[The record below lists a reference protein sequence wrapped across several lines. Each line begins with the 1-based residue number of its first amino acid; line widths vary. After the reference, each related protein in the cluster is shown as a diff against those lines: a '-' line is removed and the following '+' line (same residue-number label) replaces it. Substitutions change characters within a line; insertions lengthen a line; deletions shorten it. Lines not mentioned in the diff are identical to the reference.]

1 MGSAFQLKQK
11 KMKHLIVTAIALLTS
26 NFSFAQ
32 DAFNL
37 AGKTFEYFNNETNSK
52 EQYAFISNTEAKLI
66 MLSEFSGQSY
76 KDVCSCKSS
85 VDGNIVKISCNCE
98 DKEIYP
104 EPLKESFIYD
114 KNKNT
119 LTTTIHYDR
128 HKNPRIFKL
137 ML

>member
-1 MGSAFQLKQK
+1 
-11 KMKHLIVTAIALLTS
+11 MKYLVVTAIALLTS

-37 AGKTFEYFNNETNSK
+37 AGKTFEYFNNEAKSR

-66 MLSEFSGQSY
+66 LLSEFNGQSY
-76 KDVCSCKSS
+76 KDVCLCKIT
-85 VDGNIVKISCNCE
+85 VDGNSVKTSCTCE

-104 EPLKESFIYD
+104 EPLKETFLYD
-114 KNKNT
+114 KSKNI

-128 HKNPRIFKL
+128 NKNPRIFKL
-137 ML
+137 IL

>member
-1 MGSAFQLKQK
+1 MNRKK
-11 KMKHLIVTAIALLTS
+11 KMKHLILTAIALLTF
-26 NFSFAQ
+26 NFTFAQ

-66 MLSEFSGQSY
+66 LLSEFNGQSY

-104 EPLKESFIYD
+104 EPLKEIFIYD
-114 KNKNT
+114 KSKNI
-119 LTTTIHYDR
+119 LTTTIYYDR
-128 HKNPRIFKL
+128 YKNPRIFKL
-137 ML
+137 KL

>member
-1 MGSAFQLKQK
+1 MNRKK
-11 KMKHLIVTAIALLTS
+11 KMKHLILTAIALLTF
-26 NFSFAQ
+26 NFTFAQ

-66 MLSEFSGQSY
+66 LLSEFNGQSY

-104 EPLKESFIYD
+104 EPLKETFIYD
-114 KNKNT
+114 KSKNI
-119 LTTTIHYDR
+119 LTTTIYYDR
-128 HKNPRIFKL
+128 YKNPRIFKIKL
-137 ML
+137 